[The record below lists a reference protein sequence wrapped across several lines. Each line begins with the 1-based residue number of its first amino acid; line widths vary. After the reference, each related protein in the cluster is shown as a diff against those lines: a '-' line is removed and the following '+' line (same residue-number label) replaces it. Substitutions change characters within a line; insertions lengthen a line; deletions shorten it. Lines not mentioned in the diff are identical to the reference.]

1 MHTPGGL
8 SALSR
13 LTRQIE
19 LDLTVHDLAIV
30 KADRVCPSG
39 RAAPRPKDRRA
50 SSVAMCGTGPKR
62 ADDEEDLTHL
72 LLRMMHRCPLGR
84 AANDS
89 YPAAHTYLTQANSR
103 CSIPR

>member
-30 KADRVCPSG
+30 KDLIEFVHRVVPHPFIRS
-39 RAAPRPKDRRA
+39 D
-50 SSVAMCGTGPKR
+50 V
-62 ADDEEDLTHL
+62 
-72 LLRMMHRCPLGR
+72 
-84 AANDS
+84 
-89 YPAAHTYLTQANSR
+89 
-103 CSIPR
+103 